1 MARLAGKEIV
11 AETTVNSSAENEQS
25 GFGGNDSLNGD
36 DAIVSRKDLEEDISE
51 GEVEGA
57 VISCKKTIN
66 DVDQVGDK
74 LGEALEAEA
83 AGKVGI
89 ETPLNGE
96 SSIDITVEAE
106 KQIRSDAENIFESKV
121 EYPFLAFLASGGH
134 TSILLCKKL
143 GEYEVLGGTLDD
155 ALGEALDKAARLL
168 GLRSASS
175 GGAAVEAS
183 ALNGDKESYP
193 MTVPMRTKL
202 NCDFSYAGLKN
213 AFRLAVQTARAK
225 EGLDVNSTNAPAS
238 QMEEAPETVVSRN
251 INCSTG
257 NGNLSIYLEMSVNL
271 TSLQFIYF

>member
-11 AETTVNSSAENEQS
+11 AEILPGKSSLIGNVEVTADTERDVSKKIDSGSSEKIEFIVNKIDTKNQEEQAVIYGLETETEIGAERIVELDDIQIISESEFKDSESVIDRIDETINENE
-25 GFGGNDSLNGD
+25 
-36 DAIVSRKDLEEDISE
+36 SE
-51 GEVEGA
+51 F
-57 VISCKKTIN
+57 T
-66 DVDQVGDK
+66 
-74 LGEALEAEA
+74 
-83 AGKVGI
+83 
-89 ETPLNGE
+89 
-96 SSIDITVEAE
+96 
-106 KQIRSDAENIFESKV
+106 SKV

-168 GLRSASS
+168 GLRSSSS

-183 ALNGDKESYP
+183 ALHGDKESYP
-193 MTVPMRTKL
+193 MTVPMRNKL

-238 QMEEAPETVVSRN
+238 QMEEAPETVVSRD
-251 INCSTG
+251 I
-257 NGNLSIYLEMSVNL
+257 I
-271 TSLQFIYF
+271 F